1 MFPYRDDN
9 RSVLTPLVTLA
20 VIAVNVACW
29 VFIQG
34 FGTEPALSQSVCQ
47 LGLIPAEFLGRAPAG
62 TAIRLSDHAAC
73 VLGSAPTWYAP
84 FTSMFLHGSWFHL
97 LSNMWFL
104 YLFGDNVEDA
114 MGHLRYGVFYLMT
127 GLAAAAVQLTASPG
141 SALPMVGASGA
152 ISGVMGAYV
161 ILYPL
166 VRVHTLVFLGIFI
179 TRVALPAYLMLG
191 YWFLLQLLGGLPA
204 VGGHAPGGVAFWAHV
219 GGFLAGALLI
229 PFFKDPALLARR
241 RRAAYLTGSRGSR
254 AS

>member
-1 MFPYRDDN
+1 MFPYKDEN
-9 RSVLTPLVTLA
+9 TTVLTPLVTVA

-29 VFIQG
+29 VFVQG
-34 FGTEPALSQSVCQ
+34 LGTEPALSQSVCQ
-47 LGLIPAEFLGRAPAG
+47 LGLIPVEFLGRAVPG
-62 TAIRLSDHAAC
+62 TAVRISADAVCMLGPAA
-73 VLGSAPTWYAP
+73 TWYAP
-84 FTSMFLHGSWFHL
+84 VTSMFLHGSWFHL

-104 YLFGDNVEDA
+104 YVFGDNVEDA
-114 MGHLRYGVFYLMT
+114 MGHLRFAAFYLLT
-127 GLAAAAVQLTASPG
+127 GVAAAAVQVLASPG

-166 VRVHTLVFLGIFI
+166 VRVHTLVFLGILI

-204 VGGHAPGGVAFWAHV
+204 VGGNAPGGVAFWAHV

-229 PFFKDPALLARR
+229 PFFKDRTPRR
-241 RRAAYLTGSRGSR
+241 RRAA
-254 AS
+254 

>member
-1 MFPYRDDN
+1 MFPYKDEN
-9 RSVLTPLVTLA
+9 PTVLIPLVTVA

-29 VFIQG
+29 IFIQG

-47 LGLIPAEFLGRAPAG
+47 LGLIPVEFLGRAAPG
-62 TAIRLSDHAAC
+62 TAIRISADAAC
-73 VLGSAPTWYAP
+73 LLGSSPTWYAP

-114 MGHLRYGVFYLMT
+114 MGHFRFAVFYVMT
-127 GLAAAAVQLTASPG
+127 GLAAAAVQVLASPG

-166 VRVHTLVFLGIFI
+166 VRVHTLVFLGILI

-204 VGGHAPGGVAFWAHV
+204 VGGKAPGGVAFWAHV

-229 PFFKDPALLARR
+229 PFFKDRALVARG
-241 RRAAYLTGSRGSR
+241 RRAAYLSGSRWR
-254 AS
+254 